1 MGCKC
6 NKNKE
11 EFLKKLSEA
20 KLSTNIAPG
29 VPLSSTSPEVQNN
42 PKLKEYLEKIER
54 IQRRAERIRKR
65 EIRIQRRKLREE
77 QQRIAEQAVIDK
89 RNSVQQKSAGQQTV

>member
-11 EFLKKLSEA
+11 EFLRKLAEA
-20 KLSTNIAPG
+20 KLSNNIAPG
-29 VPLSSTSPEVQNN
+29 TPLSSTSPE
-42 PKLKEYLEKIER
+42 KLKEYLEKVER

-89 RNSVQQKSAGQQTV
+89 RNSIQQKSGEQTNG